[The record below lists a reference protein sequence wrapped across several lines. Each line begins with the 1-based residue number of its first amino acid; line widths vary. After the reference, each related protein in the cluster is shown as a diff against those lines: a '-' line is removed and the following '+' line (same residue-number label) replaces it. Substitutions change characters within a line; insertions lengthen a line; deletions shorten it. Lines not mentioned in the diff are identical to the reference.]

1 MSLSTIPVAA
11 VLGHPINHSKSPKL
25 HNYWLSLFNIDGYY
39 IPLDIDPR
47 YFENS
52 VRALS
57 GLGFVGANV
66 TIPYKEKVLKI
77 ADKISDRAAI
87 IGAANTLTFL
97 QDGTIYADNTDGYG
111 FLQNIKC
118 KYNDWSAGEG
128 TSVVFGAGGASRA
141 ILGALIEDGANEVI
155 LANRTRSRADQLRSD
170 FGAKIKVVDW
180 MKVQNYLS
188 DASTVINATSLGMDG
203 KAELPIPLQGLKKNT
218 LVTDI
223 VYTPL
228 NTPLLENA
236 AKRGCRTVD
245 GLGML
250 IHQAIPGFE
259 RWFGMKPDV
268 SENLRKL
275 LISQ

>member
-1 MSLSTIPVAA
+1 MSISTIPVAA

-25 HNYWLSLFNIDGYY
+25 HNYWLSLFDIDGHY

-47 YFENS
+47 NFENS
-52 VRALS
+52 IRALS

-97 QDGTIYADNTDGYG
+97 QDGRIYADNTDGYG

-118 KYNDWSAGEG
+118 KYNDWTAGEG

-259 RWFGMKPDV
+259 RWFGVKPDV
-268 SENLRKL
+268 SEKLREL

>member
-1 MSLSTIPVAA
+1 MSLPTIPVAA

-97 QDGTIYADNTDGYG
+97 QDGSIYADNTDGYG

-118 KYNDWSAGEG
+118 KYNDWTAGEG

-203 KAELPIPLQGLKKNT
+203 KADLPIPLQGLNKNT

-250 IHQAIPGFE
+250 IHQATPGFE
-259 RWFGMKPDV
+259 RWFGVKPDV
-268 SENLRKL
+268 SEKLREL

>member
-47 YFENS
+47 NFENS
-52 VRALS
+52 IRALS

-97 QDGTIYADNTDGYG
+97 QDGSIYADNTDGYG

-118 KYNDWSAGEG
+118 KYNDWTAGEG

-155 LANRTRSRADQLRSD
+155 LANRTRSRADQLRSV

-203 KAELPIPLQGLKKNT
+203 KAELPIPLQELKKNT

-259 RWFGMKPDV
+259 RWFGVKPDV

-275 LISQ
+275 LINQ

>member
-39 IPLDIDPR
+39 IPLNIDPR
-47 YFENS
+47 NFENS

-97 QDGTIYADNTDGYG
+97 QDGSIYADNTDGYG

-118 KYNDWSAGEG
+118 KYNDWTAGEG

-155 LANRTRSRADQLRSD
+155 LTNRTRSRADQLRSD

-203 KAELPIPLQGLKKNT
+203 KAELPIPLQGLNKNT

-259 RWFGMKPDV
+259 RWFGVKPDV
-268 SENLRKL
+268 SENLREL
-275 LISQ
+275 LIS

>member
-1 MSLSTIPVAA
+1 VAA

-47 YFENS
+47 NFENS
-52 VRALS
+52 IRALS

-97 QDGTIYADNTDGYG
+97 QDGSIYADNTDGYG

-118 KYNDWSAGEG
+118 KYNDWTAGEG

-203 KAELPIPLQGLKKNT
+203 KADLPIPLQGLNKNT

-259 RWFGMKPDV
+259 RWFGVKPDV
-268 SENLRKL
+268 SEKLREL

>member
-39 IPLDIDPR
+39 IPLDIDPKN
-47 YFENS
+47 FEDS
-52 VRALS
+52 IRALS

-66 TIPYKEKVLKI
+66 TIPYKEKILKI

-97 QDGTIYADNTDGYG
+97 PDGRIYADNTDGYG
-111 FLQNIKC
+111 FLQNIKT
-118 KYNDWSAGEG
+118 KYKDWSAGEG
-128 TSVVFGAGGASRA
+128 MSVVFGAGGASRA
-141 ILGALIEDGANEVI
+141 ILGALLEDGSNEVI

-203 KAELPIPLQGLKKNT
+203 QAELPIPLNGLKKNT

-228 NTPLLENA
+228 KTSFLEHA

-259 RWFGMKPDV
+259 RWFGVKPDV
-268 SENLRKL
+268 SENLREL

>member
-1 MSLSTIPVAA
+1 VSLSPIPVAA

-25 HNYWLSLFNIDGYY
+25 HNYWLSLFNIGGYY

-47 YFENS
+47 NFENS
-52 VRALS
+52 IRALID
-57 GLGFVGANV
+57 LGFVGANV

-97 QDGTIYADNTDGYG
+97 QDGRIYADNTDGYG

-180 MKVQNYLS
+180 TKVQNYLS

-203 KAELPIPLQGLKKNT
+203 KEELPISLQGLRKNT

-259 RWFGMKPDV
+259 RWFGVKPDV
-268 SENLRKL
+268 SENLREL

>member
-87 IGAANTLTFL
+87 IGAAKTLTFL
-97 QDGTIYADNTDGYG
+97 QDGRIYADNTDGYG
-111 FLQNIKC
+111 FVQNIKC
-118 KYNDWSAGEG
+118 KYNDWTAGEG

-203 KAELPIPLQGLKKNT
+203 KAELPIPLQGLNKNT

-259 RWFGMKPDV
+259 RWFGVKPDV
-268 SENLRKL
+268 SEKLREL